1 MVTTKIY
8 GKTMDAITELY
19 NQRGYLDIHAT
30 DVVVTCCILITV
42 TVVTGYANY
51 QSMILAIR
59 ADWDVYR
66 CNPLIMPFA
75 GSVMP
80 VDGKSGTQIAMENF
94 SYCTK
99 KDTAIALSIAV
110 MPIEFLM
117 YTTVEF
123 LDGLQEGIN
132 TSMNVTQWIL
142 EKILAQAEYIMNQL
156 KKVSIPLQEMII
168 YIRDAIAKSNAILT
182 TALYVAMNMFN
193 LMISGTVNLMK
204 VLSNV
209 ILIWTAIMTAMAI
222 LAIIL
227 MAGPGAVAGIAL
239 YASAAAMLIGT
250 IIPGIVMYTIMRV
263 TITAISSVAV
273 DKPPKKPTM
282 KKKKKK

>member
-1 MVTTKIY
+1 MTKIL

-19 NQRGYLDIHAT
+19 HQRGYLDIHAM
-30 DVVVTCCILITV
+30 DVVITLCILISV
-42 TVVTGYANY
+42 TIATGYANY

-75 GSVMP
+75 GVVMP
-80 VDGKSGTQIAMENF
+80 VNGKSGSQITMENF

-99 KDTAIALSIAV
+99 KDTSIALSIAV

-123 LDGLQEGIN
+123 LDGLQNGI
-132 TSMNVTQWIL
+132 TSSMNVTQWIL
-142 EKILAQAEYIMNQL
+142 AKVLEQAEAIMNQL
-156 KKVSIPLQEMII
+156 KKVSIPLQEMIA
-168 YIRDAIAKSNAILT
+168 YIRDAVAKSNAILT

-193 LMISGTVNLMK
+193 LIISGTINVMK
-204 VLSNV
+204 ALSNV
-209 ILIWTAIMTAMAI
+209 ILIWTATMTAMAI
-222 LAIIL
+222 LAIVL

-239 YASAAAMLIGT
+239 YASAATMLSAV
-250 IIPGIVMYTIMRV
+250 IIPAIVLYTIMRV
-263 TITAISSVAV
+263 TITAISSVVV
-273 DKPPKKPTM
+273 DKPPKKPTL

>member
-1 MVTTKIY
+1 MTKIL

-30 DVVVTCCILITV
+30 DVVITCCILITV
-42 TVVTGYANY
+42 TLATGYANY
-51 QSMILAIR
+51 QSMLSSIR

-75 GSVMP
+75 GAVMP
-80 VDGKSGTQIAMENF
+80 VEGKSGTQISMENF
-94 SYCTK
+94 LYCTK

-117 YTTVEF
+117 YTTVVF
-123 LDGLQEGIN
+123 LDGLQDGI
-132 TSMNVTQWIL
+132 TSAMNVTQWIL
-142 EKILAQAEYIMNQL
+142 AKILEQAQAIMNQL
-156 KKVSIPLQEMII
+156 KKFSIPLQEMIA

-193 LMISGTVNLMK
+193 LIISGTINLMK
-204 VLSNV
+204 ALSNV
-209 ILIWTAIMTAMAI
+209 ILIWTAAMTAMSV

-239 YASAAAMLIGT
+239 YASASAMLAGT
-250 IIPGIVMYTIMRV
+250 IIPAIVLYTIMRV
-263 TITAISSVAV
+263 TITAISSVVV
-273 DKPPKKPTM
+273 DKPPKTPKL
-282 KKKKKK
+282 KKKK